1 MKHSELQFVPS
12 LLKQKIF
19 NDTVEGLTVFVEN
32 KNIDGTYENL
42 FIRDDSNILTQ
53 VSSNS
58 STIFAKSGI
67 VDKDNK
73 KLILKN
79 GNIQRFDVDGSVS
92 IIKFDKTE
100 LSLSG
105 LSTKS
110 ISEPKIQETS
120 TLEILNCIMV
130 YETYVHF

>member
-1 MKHSELQFVPS
+1 MSNIVTPETLNKSRKLLKHSELQFVPS

-19 NDTVEGLTVFVEN
+19 NDTVEGLTIFVER
-32 KNIDGTYENL
+32 KNISGVYENL

-73 KLILKN
+73 KLILNN
-79 GNIQRFDVDGSVS
+79 GNIQRIDQDGSVS
-92 IIKFDKTE
+92 IIKFDKTGTP
-100 LSLSG
+100 LPAA
-105 LSTKS
+105 
-110 ISEPKIQETS
+110 IFF
-120 TLEILNCIMV
+120 ILFYFIL
-130 YETYVHF
+130 FII